1 MTQTAIIP
9 DGAKPVATTPA
20 PSSRKTPVR
29 VRCKLASATDC
40 HREAAAIYRLWKSG
54 LLDSQEL
61 SRAANVLSIIAR
73 IVTDSELEQ
82 RLEAL
87 EKSIAV
93 RSSQAR
99 VGMQ

>member
-1 MTQTAIIP
+1 MTQTAAIA
-9 DGAKPVATTPA
+9 DAAKPAAATPA

-54 LLDSQEL
+54 MLDSQEL
-61 SRAANVLSIIAR
+61 SRAANVLAIIAR
-73 IVTDSELEQ
+73 IVTDSELET

-87 EKSIAV
+87 EKMA
-93 RSSQAR
+93 AGR
-99 VGMQ
+99 VGRVA